1 MIEENYKEERYTE
14 RVNQGGVWG
23 SFKRKFLSWADDD
36 AGYDEEKDYENLL
49 NNEKLQKKL
58 REWRRSKRQ

>member
-23 SFKRKFLSWADDD
+23 SFKRKFF
-36 AGYDEEKDYENLL
+36 
-49 NNEKLQKKL
+49 
-58 REWRRSKRQ
+58 RSMKEISDF